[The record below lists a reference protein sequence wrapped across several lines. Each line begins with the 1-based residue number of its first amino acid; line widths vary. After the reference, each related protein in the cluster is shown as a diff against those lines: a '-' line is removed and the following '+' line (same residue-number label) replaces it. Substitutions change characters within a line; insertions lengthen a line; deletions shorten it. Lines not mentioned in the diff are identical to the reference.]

1 MSVTAS
7 DNLLLCQAYL
17 VLGWVSDESLGVGEG
32 NIAGSGPVALV
43 VGDDLHLAV
52 LEDSDTGVG
61 GAQVNPNCLLL
72 SHLVF
77 VHTSLVCEY

>member
-1 MSVTAS
+1 M
-7 DNLLLCQAYL
+7 

-32 NIAGSGPVALV
+32 DVGGRGPVALV

-61 GAQVNPNCLLL
+61 SPEVNTHGLLL
-72 SHLVF
+72 GHFKRV
-77 VHTSLVCEY
+77 